1 MSSRNMRMLSSVRSS
16 AAISVLDGTNVA
28 VPRPVWAVETSANRN
43 VALNVLSAN
52 FSVRSRRNQATNRG
66 ENSLVPNWTSSKT
79 TEVTKPVNA
88 IMPLPSADNADVAL
102 DALNDLVSTIGSAWS
117 QRTRPTLR
125 PSATSTYTAGT
136 NHRLSHT
143 RLAARRTRMRLVMP
157 ANTFI
162 AHSCF

>member
-1 MSSRNMRMLSSVRSS
+1 MLNSVRTRAASSV
-16 AAISVLDGTNVA
+16 LNGTNAA
-28 VPRPVWAVETSANRN
+28 VPRPIWAVETSANKN

-88 IMPLPSADNADVAL
+88 IMPLPSADSADVTL

-136 NHRLSHT
+136 NQRLSHT
-143 RLAARRTRMRLVMP
+143 RLATRRKRMRLVMP
-157 ANTFI
+157 AIVRI
-162 AHSCF
+162 AWW